1 MGTIKKILIALA
13 TLAHLP
19 CIAQDTLLE
28 NITIVDIER
37 NRLLPGQFVLLQG
50 ATIGSITSKRPDVVA
65 TDTQTL
71 NLANHYLV
79 PGLFDMHVH
88 LATDP
93 SETDALPIVEKKLKI
108 LVKNGVTTVR
118 DMAGDVRQLA
128 YLARQANLGE
138 IPSPDIYY
146 SALIGGASFFD
157 DPRTKVS
164 SKGYDSG
171 RAPWMRAVTP
181 DSDFDLV
188 VAEARGSGASG
199 IKLYADITTDLAASV
214 LKSANKL
221 GFPVWGHAA
230 VIPAMPQDLVSNNIT
245 SVSHA
250 PLLAW
255 ATAKEKPT
263 SGKQRYDTV
272 ELDVSLP
279 AFQQLLG
286 QMAVKRIYLEPTLTV
301 FEKRRPKAF
310 ANGVMVT
317 KAAFEAGVP
326 LLVGTD
332 LSADI
337 NRPTY
342 VPVIDEMLLLHS
354 QAGIPNND
362 VLMAATMHPARM
374 LGIDREVG
382 KVKPGF
388 RANLL
393 VLDANP
399 LEDLNN
405 LKQVT
410 VVFKNGK
417 RID

>member
-28 NITIVDIER
+28 NITIVDVEH
-37 NRLLPGQFVLLQG
+37 NQLLPGQFVLIQG
-50 ATIGSITSKRPDVVA
+50 ATIGSITSKRPEGLAV
-65 TDTQTL
+65 DTQTL
-71 NLANHYLV
+71 NLTNHYLV

-93 SETDALPIVEKKLKI
+93 SETDALPIVEKKLEI
-108 LVKNGVTTVR
+108 LLKNGVTTVR

-128 YLARQANLGE
+128 YLARQASLGE
-138 IPSPDIYY
+138 IPSPDIHY
-146 SALIGGASFFD
+146 SALIGGVSFFD

-164 SKGYDSG
+164 SKGYGSG

-199 IKLYADITTDLAASV
+199 IKLYADLTADLAASV

-245 SVSHA
+245 SMSHA

-255 ATAKEKPT
+255 ATAKDTPT
-263 SGKQRYDTV
+263 SGKQRYDKV
-272 ELDVSLP
+272 ELNVALP

-286 QMAVKRIYLEPTLTV
+286 QMAAKRIYLEPTLKV
-301 FEKRRPKAF
+301 FEKRRPAAF
-310 ANGVMVT
+310 ANGVIVT
-317 KAAFEAGVP
+317 KAAVEAGVP

-337 NRPTY
+337 NRPAY
-342 VPVIDEMLLLHS
+342 VPVIDEILLLHS
-354 QAGIPNND
+354 HVGIPSND
-362 VLMAATMHPARM
+362 VLMAATIHPARM
-374 LGIDREVG
+374 LGIDHEVG
-382 KVKPGF
+382 EIKQGF

-393 VLDANP
+393 VLGANP

-405 LKQVT
+405 LKKVT

-417 RID
+417 RIN